1 MAAEDFKIYGY
12 RWVVLAVFMGVIAV
26 NQLAWITFAPI
37 TSVSAKYYG
46 VDDLSIGLLSMSF
59 MIVYIIVS
67 IPASWVIDTYG
78 FRMAVSIGALL
89 TGVFGLT
96 RSLAGD
102 NYTLVLISQI
112 GIAVG
117 QPFILNALTKVAA
130 RWFPIL
136 ERATAS
142 GLGSLAMYLGIA
154 IGMMLTPWLVLNYS
168 INSMLMIYGI
178 TALVAAVF
186 FLIFAREHPPTP
198 ASPPGQE
205 ERSLVFD
212 GLKQMMRMRDFLL
225 LLVIFFIG
233 LGVFNSVTTW
243 IEDILRPRGF
253 SILQAGVIG
262 GLMVV
267 GGILGALVL
276 PLLSDRYRR
285 RVPFIIIS
293 LAAATLGL
301 VGIAFLE
308 NYTLLLLSAFV
319 MGFFLLSA
327 GPIGFQYGAEITYP
341 APEGTSNGMLLMM
354 GQISGIIFILG
365 MDSFKNPDTGSMNA
379 SLLVLAGLMLV
390 GILLATRL
398 KEAPLLVGD
407 VSNGENADD

>member
-1 MAAEDFKIYGY
+1 MC
-12 RWVVLAVFMGVIAV
+12 VIAA

-37 TSVSAKYYG
+37 TSVAAKYYG
-46 VDDLSIGLLSMSF
+46 VTDLSIGLLSMSF
-59 MIVYIIVS
+59 MIVYIFVS
-67 IPASWVIDTYG
+67 IPASWTIDTYG
-78 FRMAVSIGALL
+78 FKVAVGIGAVL

-96 RSLAGD
+96 RSLAAD

-112 GIAVG
+112 GIAIG

-130 RWFPIL
+130 RWYPIQ

-142 GLGSLAMYLGIA
+142 GLGSLAMYMGIVL
-154 IGMMLTPWLVLNYS
+154 GMMLTPYLVLRLS
-168 INSMLMIYGI
+168 INSMLLVYGVV
-178 TALVAAVF
+178 ALIAGAL

-212 GLKQMMRMRDFLL
+212 GLKQMMRMRDFILL
-225 LLVIFFIG
+225 MAIFFIG

-243 IEDILRPRGF
+243 IEDILRPRGY
-253 SILQAGVIG
+253 SILQAGVVG
-262 GLMVV
+262 GLMVI

-276 PLLSDRYRR
+276 PALSDRYRK
-285 RVPFIIIS
+285 RVPFIILA

-301 VGIAFLE
+301 VGIAFVE
-308 NYTLLLLSAFV
+308 NYSLLLLSAFV

-341 APEGTSNGMLLMM
+341 APEGTSNGMLLLM
-354 GQISGIIFILG
+354 GQISGILFILG
-365 MDSFKNPDTGSMNA
+365 MDLFKNQDTGSMTA
-379 SLLVLAGLMLV
+379 SLLVLSGLMVV
-390 GILLATRL
+390 GLLLSTRLTESSLLAG
-398 KEAPLLVGD
+398 EASSDESTPQ
-407 VSNGENADD
+407 

>member
-1 MAAEDFKIYGY
+1 MSTENFKIYGY

-26 NQLAWITFAPI
+26 NQMAWITFAPI
-37 TSVSAKYYG
+37 TGVAAKNYG
-46 VDDLSIGLLSMSF
+46 VSDLSIGLLSMSF

-78 FRMAVSIGALL
+78 FRIAVSIGAIL

-96 RSLAGD
+96 RGLVGD

-112 GIAVG
+112 GIAIG

-142 GLGSLAMYLGIA
+142 GLGSLAMYLGIV
-154 IGMMLTPWLVLNYS
+154 IGMMVTPWLVLNYS
-168 INSMLMIYGI
+168 INTMLLFYGI
-178 TALVAAVF
+178 AALVAAGF
-186 FLIFAREHPPTP
+186 FLIFSREHPPTP

-225 LLVIFFIG
+225 LLAIFFIG

-276 PLLSDRYRR
+276 PLLSDRYRK
-285 RVPFIIIS
+285 RVPFIILS

-301 VGIAFLE
+301 VGIAFLD
-308 NYTLLLLSAFV
+308 NYTLLMLSAFV

-365 MDSFKNPDTGSMNA
+365 MDSFKNQQTGSMTA
-379 SLLVLAGLMLV
+379 SLLVLAGLMLI
-390 GILLATRL
+390 GLLLATRL
-398 KEAPLLVGD
+398 KEAKLLVGD
-407 VSNGENADD
+407 GPINDQTGD

>member
-1 MAAEDFKIYGY
+1 MTAESFKIYGY
-12 RWVVLAVFMGVIAV
+12 RWVVLVVFMGVIAA

-37 TSVSAKYYG
+37 TSVAAKYYG
-46 VDDLSIGLLSMSF
+46 VSDLSIGLLSMSF

-78 FRMAVSIGALL
+78 FRLAVSIGALL

-96 RSLAGD
+96 RALAGD

-112 GIAVG
+112 GIAIG

-130 RWFPIL
+130 RWYPIQ

-142 GLGSLAMYLGIA
+142 GLGSLAMYLGIV
-154 IGMMLTPWLVLNYS
+154 IGMMLTPWLVLGNG
-168 INSMLMIYGI
+168 INSMLLIYG
-178 TALVAAVF
+178 VAALIAGGLFLF
-186 FLIFAREHPPTP
+186 FSREHPPTP
-198 ASPPGQE
+198 ASPPGME

-212 GLKQMMRMRDFLL
+212 GLKQMMRMRDFILL
-225 LLVIFFIG
+225 LAIFFIG

-285 RVPFIIIS
+285 RVPFIVLS
-293 LAAATLGL
+293 LGAATLGL
-301 VGIAFLE
+301 VGIAFVE
-308 NYTLLLLSAFV
+308 NYTLLMLSAFV

-341 APEGTSNGMLLMM
+341 APEGTSNGMLLLM

-365 MDSFKNPDTGSMNA
+365 MDSFKNPETGSMTT
-379 SLLVLAGLMLV
+379 SLLVLAGLMV
-390 GILLATRL
+390 IGVLLSTRL
-398 KEAPLLVGD
+398 KEAQLLVGD
-407 VSNGENADD
+407 ATVEETPAG